1 MFQAYTTQLSKFIV
15 INQIAHDGK
24 THNIFLFF
32 LSYNK
37 AGKEKEG
44 FQCFVF
50 KLIRL
55 KLNLAN
61 DA

>member
-1 MFQAYTTQLSKFIV
+1 MFQAYPTQLSKFIV